1 MKQLLQNHTC
11 AVRTAQGDILTSDE
25 RGIRPALQWL
35 REDRDILHDAEVAD
49 KVVGKAAALLFAF
62 GGVRYLWAEC
72 MSDAAIAFLE
82 QSSVSFEYER
92 RTERI
97 INRDGTG
104 LCPME
109 SRAMPIDD
117 PAEAFALFDGMIP

>member
-11 AVRTAQGDILTSDE
+11 AVRTAQGELFTSDD

-35 REDRDILHDAEVAD
+35 RGDRDMLRGAKVAD

-62 GGVRYLWAEC
+62 GGVKYLWAEC

-82 QSSVSFEYER
+82 QSGIAFEYER

-97 INRDGTG
+97 MNRDGTG

-117 PAEAFALFDGMIP
+117 PAEAFAVFDGIIP

>member
-11 AVRTAQGDILTSDE
+11 VVRTAQGEILTSDE

-35 REDRDILHDAEVAD
+35 REDRDILRGAEVAD

-82 QSSVSFEYER
+82 QRGISFEYER

-97 INRDGTG
+97 MNRDETG

-109 SRAMPIDD
+109 SRAMPVDD
-117 PAEAFALFDGMIP
+117 PAEAFALFDGIIP